1 MSIKLSKA
9 IEDYIKLLKSRYD
22 GKILK
27 AVLYGSA
34 ARGKAG
40 RESDADILIVV
51 TDADRQLKDEISM
64 AAYEVML
71 KSNVVL
77 SPIVMDKSTFDWY
90 RVNGDPFYKN
100 IRRDGVKIWTKKP
113 GSLLKSA

>member
-1 MSIKLSKA
+1 MSNKLTKA
-9 IEDYIKLLKSRYD
+9 IEDYIKLLRSQYA

-27 AVLYGSA
+27 AVLFGSA
-34 ARGKAG
+34 ARGDAG

-51 TDADRQLKDEISM
+51 ADSDAKLKDDISM
-64 AAYEVML
+64 AAYEIML

-100 IRRDGVKIWTKKP
+100 IRKDGVEIWTKKP